1 MRKLLSCVLCLHFLV
16 ISLLPNSD
24 VMELFKLN
32 NLLSH
37 FTHHQVVEKQEI
49 GFLEFLF
56 IHYLDKRHQHTDCQE
71 HNELPFHNTGQQ
83 TATNIHFFFTTPSF
97 FSWDFKVHYIEML
110 DSQIAT
116 YQDNYFPS
124 FHLSIWQPP
133 KSA

>member
-1 MRKLLSCVLCLHFLV
+1 MRRLLSYILCLHFLV
-16 ISLLPNSD
+16 ISLLPNSE

-56 IHYLDKRHQHTDCQE
+56 IHYLDKRHKHTDCQE
-71 HNELPFHNTGQQ
+71 HNELPFHNTGQH
-83 TATNIHFFFTTPSF
+83 TAANINFVFTAPSF
-97 FSWDFKVHYIEML
+97 FSWNFKVHYIEML
-110 DSQIAT
+110 DSQKTT

-133 KSA
+133 KFV